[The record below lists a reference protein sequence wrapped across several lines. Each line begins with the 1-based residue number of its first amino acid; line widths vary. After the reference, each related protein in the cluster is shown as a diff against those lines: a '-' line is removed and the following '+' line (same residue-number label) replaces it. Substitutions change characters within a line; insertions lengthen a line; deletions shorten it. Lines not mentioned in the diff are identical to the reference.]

1 MGCLLCS
8 PKKPQQGAADKR
20 VSVISKISKVSKKE
34 QRHSIV
40 PTEHSV
46 AGKTFLQ
53 VEKYIVGQIIGP
65 KGAVLRGIQDRTG
78 ATVTITDASETLSNV
93 KFDGSTPATIAA
105 AFKEVQRIV
114 EAARNPDYEGKEGK
128 KLREEAQKWA
138 KERGRLFEEANKCYQ
153 QDKGKA
159 AALREQAKAA
169 GKKMEE
175 ANMKAAKAIFNH
187 QNPPNAADAGGKID
201 LHGLRVEEA
210 ITILKERLEM
220 IRKQQQQLKEV
231 EVIAGAGHHSEGAA
245 LLRPKVNETLRE
257 MKMPF
262 NEAMPG
268 TFMVQLV
275 AAA

>member
-1 MGCLLCS
+1 MTDDGGHILL
-8 PKKPQQGAADKR
+8 
-20 VSVISKISKVSKKE
+20 
-34 QRHSIV
+34 
-40 PTEHSV
+40 
-46 AGKTFLQ
+46 LQ
-53 VEKYIVGQIIGP
+53 WVRPCE
-65 KGAVLRGIQDRTG
+65 
-78 ATVTITDASETLSNV
+78 S
-93 KFDGSTPATIAA
+93 
-105 AFKEVQRIV
+105 
-114 EAARNPDYEGKEGK
+114 
-128 KLREEAQKWA
+128 
-138 KERGRLFEEANKCYQ
+138 
-153 QDKGKA
+153 
-159 AALREQAKAA
+159 AALREQARAA
-169 GKKMEE
+169 GEKMEE
-175 ANMKAAKAIFNH
+175 ANIKAARAIFNH
-187 QNPPNAADAGGKID
+187 RNPPNAADAGGKID